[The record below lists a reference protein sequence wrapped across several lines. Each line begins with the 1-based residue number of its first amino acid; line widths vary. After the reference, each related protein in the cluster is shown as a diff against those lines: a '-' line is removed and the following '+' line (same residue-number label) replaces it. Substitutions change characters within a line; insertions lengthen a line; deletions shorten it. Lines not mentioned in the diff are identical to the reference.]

1 MQDKTFINLL
11 SEVIDQATANLVEND
26 WGLSEQK
33 KELAIDAIYDKIAE
47 EHRDGMVLV
56 NPHAWAEVW

>member
-26 WGLSEQK
+26 WVLSEKK
-33 KELAIDAIYDKIAE
+33 KELTIDALYDKIAQ
-47 EHRDGMVLV
+47 EHDDGMVLV
-56 NPHAWAEVW
+56 NPHTWAEQW

>member
-11 SEVIDQATANLVEND
+11 SEVIDQAAANLVEND
-26 WGLSEQK
+26 WALSEQK

-47 EHRDGMVLV
+47 EHEDGMVLV
-56 NPHAWAEVW
+56 NEHAWAEQW

>member
-26 WGLSEQK
+26 WVLSEKK
-33 KELAIDAIYDKIAE
+33 KELTN
-47 EHRDGMVLV
+47 LV
-56 NPHAWAEVW
+56 EYTQMD